1 MNYTTIDTRTI
12 LVHAG
17 STLDGMIAAH
27 PTITNF
33 ILQTGDYYINDKLL
47 VDRERVTIKSE
58 SGQATDV
65 NIFQNDPNKDSIVF
79 NHAHRSRMVNLSV
92 HNRHPGRVALTVA
105 GSNLTKVTGCKI
117 YGNPTTFS
125 VYYAGPKDLIEGPD
139 TLQAYDAGEL
149 DDGNVFNTNVVYSVW
164 AGDSVSFSLQ
174 KNGRF
179 ENNIVR
185 GGKVAIYMCRDS
197 SFKRNIIFDS
207 STNGIFLSFPSH
219 NLTISQ
225 NRIYECKHSG
235 IKMANQGEHGPFTES
250 DYNIQV
256 LENNIYDSGIYGIEM
271 NHGHAINISQNKANS
286 TDIFFLYILN
296 TTDVTVQG
304 NTCYNFKVAVWSES
318 SDHVVV
324 DGNTF
329 NSIYP
334 TEGENVV
341 KFVAS
346 TNSQISNNVV
356 GGRLVY
362 DYYAIDS
369 ASTGI
374 SFFGNSRHL
383 YFTYAEERAMCR
395 P

>member
-1 MNYTTIDTRTI
+1 MNYTTIDACTI

-17 STLDGMIAAH
+17 STLDGMISAH
-27 PTITNF
+27 PTINRF
-33 ILQTGDYYINDKLL
+33 ILQTGDFYLNDKLL

-65 NIFQNDPNKDSIVF
+65 NIFQNDPSKDSIVF
-79 NHAHRSRMVNLSV
+79 NYAHRSRLVNLSV

-117 YGNPTTFS
+117 YGNSTTFS
-125 VYYAGPKDLIEGPD
+125 VYYAGPKNLTEGAD
-139 TLQAYDAGEL
+139 TLQAYQDGEL
-149 DDGNVFNTNVVYSVW
+149 DDGNIFNTNVVYSVW

-179 ENNIVR
+179 ENNIIR
-185 GGKVAIYMCRDS
+185 GGKVAAYMCRDTTI
-197 SFKRNIIFDS
+197 KRNIIFDS
-207 STNGIFLSFPSH
+207 TTNGIYLSFPSH
-219 NLTISQ
+219 NLTISH

-235 IKMANQGEHGPFTES
+235 IKMANQSEHGTFTET

-256 LENNIYDSGIYGIEM
+256 LQNNIYDSGIYGMEI
-271 NHGHAINISQNKANS
+271 NHGHAININQNKANS
-286 TDIFFLYILN
+286 TDIFFIYVLN
-296 TTDVTVQG
+296 STDITIQANV
-304 NTCYNFKVAVWSES
+304 CYDFKVAVWSES

-356 GGRLVY
+356 GGHLVY
-362 DYYAIDS
+362 DYYAIDG

-383 YFTYAEERAMCR
+383 YFSYPEERAMCR